1 MVFSLVSIL
10 QEKLG
15 EMVDEISAAA
25 NVPTDDSQHDKQ
37 DEVSLNQSRKASQ

>member
-25 NVPTDDSQHDKQ
+25 NVATDDSSAQDNKQ
-37 DEVSLNQSRKASQ
+37 EEVSLTQGFKL